1 MAGDDIQAHPGVE
14 IWRGGVNTW
23 ECDEMGH
30 MNVRFYVV
38 KAMEGLAGIAA
49 RLGLPQVFTPHAS
62 STLLVREQHIRFLR
76 EAHAGAALHMVGGVV
91 EMGESEARIL
101 QLLIHSRTGEIAA
114 SFQTVI
120 AHATARDGLA
130 FPWPARSRQRAE
142 ALAVE
147 VPERAQA
154 RSLSLAPIESQAS
167 LARADELDLLG
178 VGLGVVSPLDCD
190 VFGRMRPEL
199 FIGRVSDGIGSLV
212 GPLRD
217 IVAAH
222 APSPPQRT
230 GGAVLEYRLAHLD
243 WPRAGDRFEIRSG
256 LVEAQG
262 RTMRLVHWLIDPD
275 TGKPWGT
282 SEAVAITFDLDAR
295 KAVAIEEPARLL
307 MMQQARDGLAL

>member
-1 MAGDDIQAHPGVE
+1 
-14 IWRGGVNTW
+14 
-23 ECDEMGH
+23 
-30 MNVRFYVV
+30 
-38 KAMEGLAGIAA
+38 
-49 RLGLPQVFTPHAS
+49 
-62 STLLVREQHIRFLR
+62 
-76 EAHAGAALHMVGGVV
+76 
-91 EMGESEARIL
+91 
-101 QLLIHSRTGEIAA
+101 
-114 SFQTVI
+114 
-120 AHATARDGLA
+120 
-130 FPWPARSRQRAE
+130 
-142 ALAVE
+142 
-147 VPERAQA
+147 
-154 RSLSLAPIESQAS
+154 
-167 LARADELDLLG
+167 
-178 VGLGVVSPLDCD
+178 VVSPLDCD